1 MLTVYIYKHTRR
13 TELDKYDKIGDRPW
27 NDPGPRR
34 GKTVSDDVATRPIL
48 RAVILDF
55 SAVNFVDVTSVQALI
70 DLRNQFQRYAT
81 PSTVEWYF
89 AAVNNP
95 WSKRAL
101 VAAGFGAASQSVDG
115 DKEITPANQIVTVAP
130 SQVLTAK
137 SDASG
142 SVSEKKP
149 GDDLEAGVAI
159 TPVISSPT
167 IGDDGKLVEQPHED
181 YNGKLAPVW
190 GLNRPFFFIDVATAV
205 DSAILHAQSR

>member
-1 MLTVYIYKHTRR
+1 M
-13 TELDKYDKIGDRPW
+13 
-27 NDPGPRR
+27 
-34 GKTVSDDVATRPIL
+34 SDDVATRPIL
-48 RAVILDF
+48 RAVVLDF

-70 DLRNQFQRYAT
+70 DLRNQFQRYAA

-101 VAAGFGAASQSVDG
+101 VAAGFGAAPQNADDG
-115 DKEITPANQIVTVAP
+115 KEITPANQIVTVAP
-130 SQVLTAK
+130 SHVLSAK

-142 SVSEKKP
+142 SVFERKP
-149 GDDLEAGVAI
+149 GEDLETGIAI

-167 IGDDGKLVEQPHED
+167 VGDDGKLVEQPQEGD
-181 YNGKLAPVW
+181 SGRLAPVW

-205 DSAILHAQSR
+205 DSAILHAQS

>member
-1 MLTVYIYKHTRR
+1 M
-13 TELDKYDKIGDRPW
+13 
-27 NDPGPRR
+27 
-34 GKTVSDDVATRPIL
+34 SDDIATRPIL

-70 DLRNQFQRYAT
+70 DLRNQFARYAA

-95 WSKRAL
+95 WTKRAL
-101 VAAGFGAASQSVDG
+101 VAAGFGAAPQDPNAG
-115 DKEITPANQIVTVAP
+115 KTITPANQIVTVAP
-130 SQVLTAK
+130 SEVLTAK

-149 GDDLEAGVAI
+149 GDDLEAGIAI
-159 TPVISSPT
+159 TPVVSSPT
-167 IGDDGKLVEQPHED
+167 IGDDGKIIARPEESHA
-181 YNGKLAPVW
+181 GRLAPVW

-205 DSAILHAQSR
+205 DSAILHAQA